1 MAPRPTLA
9 KVAHLAG
16 VSKTTA
22 ANVLHGRGKTTEET
36 RQRVIAAAESINYR
50 LNAAAS
56 GLSRGRSDVVG
67 VLVSDYVPGFVMSG
81 LSAVFVQ
88 RCSQEGLV
96 VSFASE
102 DQVQRLIDSGI
113 DILVVV
119 GQPAH
124 MEDIRLPFGLPVVS
138 LETIAGQPAWASHD
152 PAAIAAVVVEHV
164 VSQGGTTLGWLL
176 GPGLDEMFGP
186 WTDAL
191 GAAAAHAG
199 IGFANR
205 RHDLTRESV
214 TQALEELLASDVD
227 SILCA
232 MSWSPDIV
240 ECLSEL
246 GKSTPEDVLLIVQSE
261 GTVESAMTPKVST
274 LSLMTIES
282 GNLIAQMCID
292 TIAGSK
298 PEKLELPF
306 RLEPRASSQRR

>member
-88 RCSQEGLV
+88 RCSQAGLV

-119 GQPAH
+119 GQPTR
-124 MEDIRLPFGLPVVS
+124 MEQVKLPFGLPVVS

-152 PAAIAAVVVEHV
+152 PGEVAVAVVDHFKA
-164 VSQGGTTLGWLL
+164 QGGTSLGWLL

-186 WTDAL
+186 W
-191 GAAAAHAG
+191 
-199 IGFANR
+199 
-205 RHDLTRESV
+205 SS
-214 TQALEELLASDVD
+214 ALESAATSAGMGFTAQRHELSPTSVLTALERLLSEGVD
-227 SILCA
+227 SIFCA
-232 MSWSPDIV
+232 MTWSPDV
-240 ECLSEL
+240 LECLDQL
-246 GKSTPEDVLLIVQSE
+246 AKSTPEDVLLLVQSE
-261 GTVESAMTPKVST
+261 GTVESATNPKVST
-274 LSLMTIES
+274 LSMMTVES
-282 GNLIAQMCID
+282 GNLIAEMCVD
-292 TIAGSK
+292 TIAGKK
-298 PEKLELPF
+298 PEPLSLPF
-306 RLEPRASSQRR
+306 RIDARASSLRT